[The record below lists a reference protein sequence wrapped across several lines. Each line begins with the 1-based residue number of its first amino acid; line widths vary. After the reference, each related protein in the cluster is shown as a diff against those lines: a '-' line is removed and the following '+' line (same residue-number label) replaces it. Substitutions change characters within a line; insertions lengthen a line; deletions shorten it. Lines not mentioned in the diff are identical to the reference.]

1 MSDDWANE
9 ANTFGNGGGGSV
21 YGKNNDMGGGAST
34 TSAST
39 DVADR
44 TAIIS
49 SRLKTIYRKHVLPVE
64 KRFRYDYFYE
74 SPLLTD
80 VEFDS
85 KPQVMLVGQY
95 SVGKT
100 SFIRYILGRDF
111 PGQRIG
117 PEPTTDRFTVLLN
130 GPEERT
136 IPGNALSVHP
146 DLPFRGLERF
156 GVSFLSRFEGSQLPS
171 SVLKSVTLIDTPGIL
186 SGEKQRNNRGYDFTK
201 VVSWF
206 AERADLIILLFDAH
220 KLDISDELKGTI
232 DALAGHEDKI
242 RCILNKADQIDRQ
255 QLMRVYGALLWSLGK
270 TMTSPEVARVYV
282 GSFWEKDLQ
291 NKDNADLFEAEEKD
305 LMNDLAVLPR
315 QSAVRKIN
323 ELVKRIRKVKTL
335 SYIIGYLKQQMP
347 ALMGKEKKQ
356 AKLIS
361 DLPQVFRVILK
372 RHNLSPGDFP
382 DIGAFSAKLKDVKF
396 SEFQP
401 LKQDQIEHLEHCLTV
416 DIPKLME
423 ELPSEKDTPEALLRK
438 MGGSE
443 AASNPNR
450 ENVPMPTQ
458 SSKFGKGNDSGGN
471 NPFGYNAE
479 NQESYWALQ
488 DSAERLYEQ
497 FQSLGPEG
505 GFLPPSV
512 ARDVLT
518 KTGLQKEQLRQIWNL
533 SDIDRDGFLDHHEY
547 VVAMFLC
554 DAVIQKGR
562 PIPAVLPMS
571 IVPPK
576 KKHLVKGKVETSDGF
591 DGNENR
597 MTNFSRS

>member
-1 MSDDWANE
+1 MADWAAE
-9 ANTFGNGGGGSV
+9 ASNYS
-21 YGKNNDMGGGAST
+21 GGALVPS
-34 TSAST
+34 SSQHISGSNSF
-39 DVADR
+39 DKSNDPNNR
-44 TAIIS
+44 TELVQG
-49 SRLKTIYRKHVLPVE
+49 RLKTIYKKCVLPVE
-64 KRFRYDYFYE
+64 KRFQYDYFYE
-74 SPLLTD
+74 SPCLSD

-85 KPQVMLVGQY
+85 KPQVMLMGQY

-100 SFIRYILGRDF
+100 SFIRYLLGRDF

-171 SVLKSVTLIDTPGIL
+171 SVLKSITLIDTPGIL
-186 SGEKQRNNRGYDFTK
+186 SGEKQRMNRGYDFTR

-220 KLDISDELKGTI
+220 KLDISDELKGAI
-232 DALAGHEDKI
+232 DALKGHEDKI

-270 TMTSPEVARVYV
+270 TMDSPEVARVYV
-282 GSFWEKDLQ
+282 GSFWEETLK
-291 NKDNADLFEAEEKD
+291 NMDNAELFEMEEKD
-305 LMNDLAVLPR
+305 LMKDLAVLPR

-356 AKLIS
+356 QKLIN
-361 DLPQVFRVILK
+361 DLPNVFRTIMK
-372 RHNLSPGDFP
+372 KYNLSPGDFP
-382 DIGAFSAKLKDVKF
+382 DINTFSEKLKDVKF
-396 SEFQP
+396 GEFNA
-401 LKQDQIEHLEHCLTV
+401 LKEEQIQLLEKCLTQ

-423 ELPSEKDTPEALLRK
+423 ELPSEKDTPDVLRQK
-438 MGGSE
+438 MGS
-443 AASNPNR
+443 ATINPNAA
-450 ENVPMPTQ
+450 NVPIPMRAD
-458 SSKFGKGNDSGGN
+458 KFGKKADDNAA
-471 NPFGYNAE
+471 NPFGFGSE
-479 NQESYWALQ
+479 NEDNYWALQ
-488 DSAERLYEQ
+488 ESAQRLYDSFEA
-497 FQSLGPEG
+497 LGPEG

-512 ARDVLT
+512 ARDVLV
-518 KTGLQKEQLRQIWNL
+518 KTGLDREQLRQIWNL

-554 DAVIQKGR
+554 DAVIQKKK
-562 PIPAVLPMS
+562 PIPAELPTS
-571 IVPPK
+571 VVPPSK
-576 KKHLVKGKVETSDGF
+576 RALLNSRKSEGF
-591 DGNENR
+591 
-597 MTNFSRS
+597 